1 MDTMTMSGGA
11 TMSMAWMPMCGQSC
25 LGAAA
30 SFLRMWTAMMAAMM
44 LPSLAPRL
52 WRYRQTV
59 GGAGAA
65 SSALLTV
72 VVGAGYFLIWTLLGA
87 AVYPVG
93 SGIEALTMRYPPLA
107 DFVPIAIG
115 LVVLAAGALQFTQ
128 WKARVLARCR
138 DVCCG
143 ESHGC
148 RESHGSVGAS
158 CANMSSA
165 WRHGLRL
172 GLQCAQCCAGVTA
185 ALLVTGM
192 MDLPLMLAATG
203 AITLERLA
211 PGGERVARVMGGIM
225 IGAGCFLILRAGG
238 LR

>member
-11 TMSMAWMPMCGQSC
+11 TMSMAWMPMCGQSW

-30 SFLRMWTAMMAAMM
+30 SFLGMWTAMMAAMM

-52 WRYRQTV
+52 WRYRRTIGGV
-59 GGAGAA
+59 GEA

-87 AVYPVG
+87 AVYPAG
-93 SGIEALTMRYPPLA
+93 AGIEALTMRYPALA
-107 DFVPIAIG
+107 GLVPIAIG
-115 LVVLAAGALQFTQ
+115 LVALAAGVLQFTK
-128 WKARVLARCR
+128 WKARALAQCR
-138 DVCCG
+138 DAC
-143 ESHGC
+143 C
-148 RESHGSVGAS
+148 RESRGSVGAS
-158 CANMSSA
+158 SANMSGA

-211 PGGERVARVMGGIM
+211 PGGERVARVIGGII